1 MKRHVAYRF
10 AFALAAA
17 STMTFA
23 ATAQDVPRQTPERPA
38 SKVEGRMDDVE
49 RNRNVRNS
57 VGNDTRN
64 REGSQALRQIM
75 TEAARQPVEA
85 TGQVDRDFADMMIRH
100 HRQGIEMADVELR
113 YGRSAGLKA
122 MAQEMK
128 AQQQEDIRRLEGL
141 KANSGQQPLQ
151 AN

>member
-1 MKRHVAYRF
+1 
-10 AFALAAA
+10 
-17 STMTFA
+17 MTFA

-57 VGNDTRN
+57 VANDTRN

-113 YGRSAGLKA
+113 YGRSAELKA

-128 AQQQEDIRRLEGL
+128 AQQQDDIRRLEEL
-141 KANSGQQPLQ
+141 KANSGQLPLQ